1 MGTVSMSID
10 LAFGLGPATLGV
22 VAAATGRG
30 GLFLVA
36 AGVAAVGLV
45 LVVASTRRLGA
56 RDAVA
61 LDASA

>member
-1 MGTVSMSID
+1 
-10 LAFGLGPATLGV
+10 
-22 VAAATGRG
+22 VAAVTGRG

-45 LVVASTRRLGA
+45 LVMISTRRLSA
-56 RDAVA
+56 ADSVA